1 MSCNLV
7 CVTWNV
13 QSIRNKCAEVI
24 EHVLDYKAD
33 VVFLAETWM
42 EAEKNDITA
51 VIKSRGY
58 KLLHN
63 RRVNRKK
70 EVGGGVGI
78 MIKST
83 LTSKQLGGKAF
94 SSFEHTMI
102 NIKLTNN
109 TKLVL
114 VAIYRLQ
121 YLPPADFLSEF
132 SELLEML
139 IVMEEDWIIAGD
151 LNFHLETND
160 YNVARLKD
168 IFKTFNLTQYVQH
181 PTHKL
186 GHTLDCV
193 LAPEEAPGINNVEC
207 HDVSLSDHF
216 MITFDVNAMVQQHE
230 YKTMTFRNLRSAD
243 TEKFESELKSKL
255 AHLKDSL
262 PTSTMGEKVL
272 EYNRTVQRLVDEY
285 YPLETKQI
293 KIVPQAPWFDAEYKN
308 LRKQRRKAEKKSK
321 KSKTPADKEAFISL
335 RKQTTKLAMVKQK
348 EYYSRKI
355 KECNGQKEMFNC
367 VKNLLDKGKECV
379 LPQHTSPVELANQF
393 SKYFKEKI
401 STIRKSFPPFCES
414 GESVSTFTGEPLI
427 QFEPAT
433 EDEVLSIIIE
443 HGIKCAPDDPI
454 PAKILKTTYKVFIP
468 IWTELV
474 NLSLSQGSMECLK
487 GAVLLP
493 LIKAMD
499 SIMDCDVYKNYRPV
513 SNLQF
518 LGKLIERI
526 VKIRF
531 DSHLLKNDLNCKK
544 QYGYKNEHSTEM
556 LMTKVSND
564 LLIACDRKTPTLLMF
579 LDLSAAFDTV
589 DQDKLLQILDK
600 ELGIRGIALKWFES
614 FLKGRTQRVKI
625 GDSYSSEETLDFGV
639 AQGSILG
646 PPLFNA
652 YTRTFPDKVKV
663 AVKYSVEGYADD
675 HQLQKQFNL
684 VFQIEVLG
692 ENLEECFRVIDSW
705 MREYFLKLN
714 ATKTKIMIVAPLSI
728 RQDIIING
736 TFINGKCIRF
746 VDCAKNLGVLFDNEL
761 TLEAQVNKVV
771 SSCFSTIRLLSR
783 VKFFLES
790 DQLNTLVCSLIFS
803 IMDYCNALYYGL
815 KSETIDKLQRVQNS
829 AARLVMKVNRFDRV
843 HMSDLFEKLHW
854 LRVRE
859 RIVYK
864 VLLIVHKSVN
874 QAAPAELTEMF
885 RFVQSDRTRKLV
897 VNTYEGVMGKRAI
910 SVCGP
915 KLWNALPK
923 DLRLENST
931 DEFKKRL
938 KTFLFKN
945 IDKFYDIV
953 YIK

>member
-7 CVTWNV
+7 CVAWNV

-33 VVFLAETWM
+33 VVFLCETWM

-51 VIKSRGY
+51 MIKSRGY

-63 RRVNRKK
+63 RRVDREK

-78 MIKST
+78 MMKST
-83 LTSKQLGGKAF
+83 LTCKQLGGKAF
-94 SSFEHTMI
+94 SSFEHTMV

-121 YLPPADFLSEF
+121 YIPPADFLSEF

-139 IVMEEDWIIAGD
+139 IVMEEDWVIAGD

-160 YNVARLKD
+160 YNVTRLKD

-193 LAPEEAPGINNVEC
+193 LAPKEAPGIENVEC
-207 HDVSLSDHF
+207 NDVSLSDHF
-216 MITFDVNAMVQQHE
+216 MITFNVSAMVQQHE

-243 TEKFESELKSKL
+243 TEKFESELESKL
-255 AHLKDSL
+255 ALLKVSL
-262 PTSTMGEKVL
+262 PALTMGQNVL
-272 EYNRTVQRLVDEY
+272 EYNRTVQELVDEY
-285 YPLETKQI
+285 FPWETKQI

-308 LRKQRRKAEKKSK
+308 LRKQRRKAEKKSR
-321 KSKTPADKEAFISL
+321 KSKLPEDKEAFISL
-335 RKQTTKLAMVKQK
+335 RKQTTKLAMNKQK

-355 KECNGQKEMFNC
+355 RECNGQKEMFNC
-367 VKNLLDKGKECV
+367 VRNLLDKGKESV
-379 LPQHTSPVELANQF
+379 LPEHTSPVELANQF
-393 SKYFKEKI
+393 SKYFKDKI
-401 STIRKSFPPFCES
+401 STIRKSFPPSCKS
-414 GESVSTFTGEPLI
+414 GESVSTFTGEPLT

-433 EDEVLSIIIE
+433 EDEVLSIIIK

-454 PAKILKTTYKVFIP
+454 PAKVLKTTYKVFIP
-468 IWTELV
+468 IWTELA
-474 NLSLSQGSMECLK
+474 NLSLSQGDMECLK
-487 GAVLLP
+487 GGVLLP

-513 SNLQF
+513 TNLQF

-531 DSHLLKNDLNCKK
+531 DSHLIKNDLNCKN

-589 DQDKLLQILDK
+589 DQDKLLQILEK
-600 ELGIRGIALKWFES
+600 ELGIRGVALQWFES

-652 YTRTFPDKVKV
+652 YTRTFPDHVKFS
-663 AVKYSVEGYADD
+663 VKFSVEGYADD

-692 ENLEECFRVIDSW
+692 ENLEECFKVIDSW
-705 MREYFLKLN
+705 MQEYFLKLN
-714 ATKTKIMIVAPLSI
+714 ATKTKIMIVAPPSI

-746 VDCAKNLGVLFDNEL
+746 VDCAKNLGVLFDAEM
-761 TLEAQVNKVV
+761 TLEDQVNKVV

-790 DQLNTLVCSLIFS
+790 EQLNTLVCSLIFS

-843 HMSDLFEKLHW
+843 HMNDLFEKLHW

-874 QAAPAELTEMF
+874 KTAPVELTEMF
-885 RFVQSDRTRKLV
+885 RFVQSDRTRKLAI
-897 VNTYEGVMGKRAI
+897 NTSNGMIGQRAI

-923 DLRLENST
+923 DLRLETST